1 VAQPT
6 EVGRDNRV
14 VFDERVREVAPHVA
28 RCAEAVQHNNR
39 RTMPADAYVDRDAVG
54 FDLMRLHRSRE
65 GMDTILTP
73 VIVHR
78 LTPNLKGTR
87 SRKLE
92 EKLALQL

>member
-1 VAQPT
+1 M
-6 EVGRDNRV
+6 

-65 GMDTILTP
+65 GMDTILMS
-73 VIVHR
+73 VIVCI
-78 LTPNLKGTR
+78 
-87 SRKLE
+87 
-92 EKLALQL
+92 ALLRI